1 MTNATPKQLND
12 IIASNSGDIYKQMAS
27 KYFNVP
33 YNKVT
38 PEQRTQMK
46 RQFSPLLYG
55 GMR

>member
-1 MTNATPKQLND
+1 MLTSEQLNA
-12 IIASNSGDIYKQMAS
+12 IIANNSGDIYKQMAS

-33 YNKVT
+33 YDKVT

>member
-1 MTNATPKQLND
+1 MLTSEQLNA
-12 IIASNSGDIYKQMAS
+12 IIANNSGDIYKQMAS

-38 PEQRTQMK
+38 PEQRIQMK
-46 RQFSPLLYG
+46 RKFSPLLYG

>member
-1 MTNATPKQLND
+1 MLTPKQLND